1 VSVCLLAEVAAEQEE
16 AASGLM
22 HLSGASG
29 VEIRDGE
36 GLLPPGVAPLPPGRA
51 ELRGYFERPE
61 VAEAARALL
70 VEKLGVRGLVEQ
82 VREELWAESWKRH
95 FEPLRIGRLWVVPPW
110 IAEAGPAGCE
120 RIVLEPGMAFGT
132 GSHATT
138 SLCLAALDRLLAARP
153 GASVFD
159 VGTGSGI
166 LAIAAAKLGAGR
178 ILATDDDP
186 IAVRVAG
193 ENAAANGVGA
203 AIEIADAGREPA
215 GRFDI
220 VVANILAN
228 TLVALAPF
236 LLQRLAP
243 GGTLLLSGL
252 LVGQADEVA
261 EAFAPRVSEL
271 PRQREQDWMLL
282 SFQG

>member
-1 VSVCLLAEVAAEQEE
+1 LGPVVAGRAVLRGICAAPAGAE
-16 AASGLM
+16 AARSL
-22 HLSGASG
+22 LVQRLGASG
-29 VEIRDGE
+29 V
-36 GLLPPGVAPLPPGRA
+36 
-51 ELRGYFERPE
+51 
-61 VAEAARALL
+61 
-70 VEKLGVRGLVEQ
+70 VEE
-82 VREELWAESWKRH
+82 VREELWAESWKKH
-95 FEPLRIGRLWVVPPW
+95 FHPMRIGRLHVVPPW
-110 IAEAGPAGCE
+110 IDEATPPGAQ
-120 RIVLEPGMAFGT
+120 RLVLEPGMAFGT

-138 SLCLAALDRLLAARP
+138 SLCLGALDRLLLARS

-186 IAVRVAG
+186 IAVRTAL
-193 ENAAANGVGA
+193 ENAGRNGVGE
-203 AIEIADAGREPA
+203 AIELAAAGQEPE

-236 LLQRLAP
+236 LRDRVLP

-252 LVGQADEVA
+252 LSGQADEVA
-261 EAFAPRVSEL
+261 AAFMPLREL
-271 PRQREQDWMLL
+271 PREREGDWMLL
-282 SFQG
+282 GFQG

>member
-1 VSVCLLAEVAAEQEE
+1 VTVCLLAEVAAEQAE
-16 AASGLM
+16 AASGLL

-36 GLLPPGVAPLPPGRA
+36 GLPPPGVAPPPRGRA
-51 ELRGYFERPE
+51 ELRGYFE
-61 VAEAARALL
+61 AISDADAARAVLAERFGASGYL
-70 VEKLGVRGLVEQ
+70 EE
-82 VREELWAESWKRH
+82 VREELWAESWKSH
-95 FEPLRIGRLWVVPPW
+95 FHPLQIGRIWVVPPW
-110 IAEAGPAGCE
+110 IEADTPEGAQ
-120 RIVLEPGMAFGT
+120 RLVLEPGMAFGT

-138 SLCLAALDRLLAARP
+138 TLCLAALDRLLEARP

-193 ENAAANGVGA
+193 ENAARNGVAG
-203 AIEIADAGREPA
+203 AIEIAAAGAEPP
-215 GRFDI
+215 GLFDL

-236 LLQRLAP
+236 LLQRLAS

-252 LVGQADEVA
+252 LAAQADEVA
-261 EAFAPRVSEL
+261 GAFASLREL